1 MEKKMAERHIAE
13 YDTAIG
19 HGIQECHKYHVE
31 QWEKQVKEYALYNFV
46 YIKFKSVKNRQM
58 VQGWVF

>member
-1 MEKKMAERHIAE
+1 MFAAALPATAKKLQTIQTSIERHMEKKMAERHIAE

-31 QWEKQVKEYALYNFV
+31 Q
-46 YIKFKSVKNRQM
+46 
-58 VQGWVF
+58 